1 MIRTVLLAFFLLSFA
16 FSVKNMLDYWQYD
29 ESIPEVSDLLVESV
43 SPDRMNHLIGDAINQ
58 DRLEDA
64 QQYLEI
70 AKLYGYQ
77 LDYAYYEK
85 HLEAL
90 DTSLRKIKRDTK
102 SFFDGFMSGKG
113 DDTAGIS
120 GAVTSDFTV
129 VGDVRDLHRQYQVHA
144 KGEEV
149 NQLIVALSGV
159 GIGLTIMTIG
169 SAGSTASVKAG
180 TSLFK
185 VAVKT
190 GRLTK
195 SFSKELLQKA
205 SKVFDW
211 PMFQKSIKNTS
222 SLTDVR
228 RAVRQSYHPSAM
240 SSLAKTA
247 SQMSNIR
254 KQTSLADTLN
264 MMKHVDNGKDLARL
278 NKFTLKHKK
287 HSAHLLA
294 LLGKG
299 AIRTVKVLRKT
310 TVFLLSVFGSLISG
324 LISLVLLFSSGRKKA

>member
-16 FSVKNMLDYWQYD
+16 YSVKNMLDYWQYD
-29 ESIPEVSDLLVESV
+29 ESIPEVSDLLSESV
-43 SPDRMNHLIGDAINQ
+43 SADRMNQWIGDAINQ

-64 QQYLEI
+64 RLYIDI
-70 AKLYGYQ
+70 AKRYGYQ

-85 HLEAL
+85 HLAEL
-90 DTSLRKIKRDTK
+90 DTSLRKVKKETK
-102 SFFDGFMSGKG
+102 SFIDGFMSGKG

-129 VGDVRDLHRQYQVHA
+129 VGDVRDLHHQYQRHTQ
-144 KGEEV
+144 GEDV

-159 GIGLTIMTIG
+159 GIGLTIMTVG

-190 GRLTK
+190 GKLTK
-195 SFSKELLQKA
+195 SFSTELLQKA

-211 PMFQKSIKNTS
+211 PMFQKRIKNTS
-222 SLTDVR
+222 SLSDVR
-228 RAVRQSYHPSAM
+228 RALRQSYHPSAM
-240 SSLAKTA
+240 ASLEKTA

-254 KQTSLADTLN
+254 KQTSLADSLT
-264 MMKHVDNGKDLARL
+264 MMKYVDNGQDLARL
-278 NKFTLKHKK
+278 QKFTLKHKK
-287 HSAHLLA
+287 HSVHLLA

-310 TVFLLSVFGSLISG
+310 TAFFLSLFASVISG
-324 LISLVLLFSSGRKKA
+324 LMSLVVLFTPGSKKA

>member
-1 MIRTVLLAFFLLSFA
+1 MIRTILLAFFLLSFA
-16 FSVKNMLDYWQYD
+16 YSVKNMLDYWQYD
-29 ESIPEVSDLLVESV
+29 DSIPEISELMAESV
-43 SPDRMNHLIGDAINQ
+43 SPDRMNQLIGDAINQ

-64 QQYLEI
+64 QQYIEI
-70 AKLYGYQ
+70 AKQYEYQ
-77 LDYAYYEK
+77 LNYAYYEK
-85 HLEAL
+85 HLAQL
-90 DTSLRKIKRDTK
+90 DTSLRKIKKDTK
-102 SFFDGFMSGKG
+102 SFVDGFMSGKG
-113 DDTAGIS
+113 ADTAGIS

-129 VGDVRDLHRQYQVHA
+129 VGDVRDLHRQYQRHA
-144 KGEEV
+144 SGEEV

-159 GIGLTIMTIG
+159 GIGLTLMTVS

-185 VAVKT
+185 VGVKT

-211 PMFQKSIKNTS
+211 KMFQKSIKNTS

-240 SSLAKTA
+240 SSLEKTA
-247 SQMSNIR
+247 SQMASIR
-254 KQTSLADTLN
+254 KQTSVADTLN
-264 MMKHVDNGKDLARL
+264 MMKHVDNGQDLARL
-278 NKFTLKHKK
+278 QKFTLKHKK
-287 HSAHLLA
+287 QSAHLLA

-310 TVFLLSVFGSLISG
+310 TEFFLSVFASIVSG
-324 LISLVLLFSSGRKKA
+324 LISLILLFSGGRKKT